1 MVLVRQEICKPLF
14 GNARPGSCVG
24 DHQGGGEVKLTMH
37 REDKAEL
44 LATAAQI
51 ERHAEQ
57 MLTGS
62 VSASETVKLQRIIVL
77 ARYMREHLEMLRDS
91 PHAPSLSEIA
101 ARR

>member
-1 MVLVRQEICKPLF
+1 
-14 GNARPGSCVG
+14 
-24 DHQGGGEVKLTMH
+24 MH

-57 MLTGS
+57 MLTAS

-91 PHAPSLSEIA
+91 PHAPRLSEFA

>member
-1 MVLVRQEICKPLF
+1 
-14 GNARPGSCVG
+14 
-24 DHQGGGEVKLTMH
+24 MH

-62 VSASETVKLQRIIVL
+62 LSASETVKLQRIIVL
-77 ARYMREHLEMLRDS
+77 ARYMREHLEMLWGDE
-91 PHAPSLSEIA
+91 AIGKVKNGLE
-101 ARR
+101 

>member
-1 MVLVRQEICKPLF
+1 
-14 GNARPGSCVG
+14 
-24 DHQGGGEVKLTMH
+24 MH

>member
-1 MVLVRQEICKPLF
+1 
-14 GNARPGSCVG
+14 
-24 DHQGGGEVKLTMH
+24 MH

-77 ARYMREHLEMLRDS
+77 ARYMREHLEMLWGDE
-91 PHAPSLSEIA
+91 AIGKVKNGLE
-101 ARR
+101 

>member
-1 MVLVRQEICKPLF
+1 
-14 GNARPGSCVG
+14 
-24 DHQGGGEVKLTMH
+24 MH

-51 ERHAEQ
+51 ERQAEQ

-77 ARYMREHLEMLRDS
+77 ARYMREHLEMLWGDE
-91 PHAPSLSEIA
+91 AIGKVKNGLE
-101 ARR
+101 

>member
-1 MVLVRQEICKPLF
+1 MVLVRQKICKPLF
-14 GNARPGSCVG
+14 SNARPGFCIG
-24 DHQGGGEVKLTMH
+24 DHPRGQEVKLTMH

-62 VSASETVKLQRIIVL
+62 LSASETVKLQRIIVL
-77 ARYMREHLEMLRDS
+77 ARYMREHLEMLWGDE
-91 PHAPSLSEIA
+91 AIGKVKNGLE
-101 ARR
+101 